1 MARSFSFKRNKKEVY
16 RDNESKPDAGYLLE
30 SDQNA
35 TSNGY
40 QMYNF
45 LNGIRTVDSNYINN
59 DLLIDKMCQDS
70 VISAALDIWTE
81 DALQK
86 DPLTGEIFNV
96 EVDSDDDD
104 PVAKKLSE
112 GLAKRLNKLLKV
124 DLEANKYLATWCKRV
139 LKYGN
144 CYLKLDFADKL
155 VDEKLKL
162 KESTSSKDIFT
173 KIATKTI
180 TMLSES
186 TDNFKTTTK
195 FLPFDNLEKMMNKTG
210 KLNSTYSVNL
220 EKMMEDIDINSSL
233 RKDTKGNPQYY
244 LKEEFLE
251 TNKEPEKTVFGR
263 WYTEIL
269 GHGTNLYELSSK
281 QMVVAYIDRDAPN
294 QFIKPDNIINFA
306 NNTGKHRV
314 LFEVGDIYEDT
325 DKKEYYQLERG
336 ESFIENAMVAWQVL
350 SALEDILLLTRMTRS
365 ILYRIFSVQVGNK
378 GNKETAQI
386 LDRLKNRLKMEE
398 TVDIRSRIY
407 SSTLTQVPLADS
419 IFIPMHGD
427 TGAIDVKT
435 VGGDVNLKDAIDLD
449 YFRDKLHSAL
459 RIPAPYLSY
468 TETLPGGI
476 GDSSLTRM
484 DIRYSRTITRIQ
496 TILAEGLKDICIRYL
511 ELTIGERALAEL
523 PNFKI
528 KFTSVNSA
536 EDASRA
542 DLQKTFMETFQQ
554 VITGLQNL
562 GIDLASN
569 PEGYKNTRN
578 ILLNQY
584 FGSTLTQAIKE
595 DELAMNVSAPTEMA
609 DDKGNGSSPE
619 NGPVP
624 DSDFGGGPA
633 FGANVPDDL
642 GDEDTENDENT
653 GDEDNTDTDNDTTT
667 NELS

>member
-1 MARSFSFKRNKKEVY
+1 MASITRRIRKNKIKE
-16 RDNESKPDAGYLLE
+16 ESDVSKMDAGYLLE
-30 SDQNA
+30 SDQSA
-35 TSNGY
+35 TSNGHM
-40 QMYNF
+40 MYNF
-45 LNGIRTVDSNYINN
+45 LNGIRTVDSNYVNN

-70 VISAALDIWTE
+70 VIAAALDIWTE

-96 EVDSDDDD
+96 EVDTDNDD
-104 PVAKKLSE
+104 PVSKKLSE
-112 GLAKRLNKLLKV
+112 GLSKRLNNLLKK
-124 DLEANKYLATWCKRV
+124 DLNANKYLATWCKRV

-155 VDEKLKL
+155 TDEQLKL
-162 KESTSSKDIFT
+162 KESVNSKNRFTSIAVQT
-173 KIATKTI
+173 KNILEDENNK
-180 TMLSES
+180 
-186 TDNFKTTTK
+186 
-195 FLPFDNLEKMMNKTG
+195 PFDNRTKMIDRKTG
-210 KLNSTYSVNL
+210 KLKSSYNVNL
-220 EKMMEDIDINSSL
+220 ESMMESIDNDKIL
-233 RKDTKGNPQYY
+233 QKDNNGKARLY
-244 LKEEFLE
+244 LKEEVLE
-251 TNKEPEKTVFGR
+251 RPEQEKTVAGR

-281 QMVVAYIDRDAPN
+281 QKVVAYIDRDATN
-294 QFIKPDNIINFA
+294 QFIKPENIINFA

-314 LFEVGDIYEDT
+314 LFEVGDIQEDAE
-325 DKKEYYQLERG
+325 KKEYYQLERG
-336 ESFIENAMVAWQVL
+336 EGFIENAMVAWQVL

-365 ILYRIFSVQVGNK
+365 ILYRIFQVQVGNK

-427 TGAIDVKT
+427 TGAIKVET

-496 TILAEGLKDICIRYL
+496 SILAEGLRDICIRYL

-523 PNFKI
+523 PDFKI
-528 KFTSVNSA
+528 KFTSINSA

-542 DLQKTFMETFQQ
+542 ELQKTFMETLQQ
-554 VITGLQNL
+554 TLSGLKEL
-562 GIDLASN
+562 GVDLATN
-569 PEGYKNTRN
+569 PEGYKKTRD

-584 FGSTLTQAIKE
+584 FGSTLMQAIKE
-595 DELAMNVSAPTEMA
+595 DETMMSVAAPQELA
-609 DDKGNGSSPE
+609 DDKGNGSSPDS
-619 NGPVP
+619 GPVP
-624 DSDFGGGPA
+624 DSDFGGGPD
-633 FGANVPDDL
+633 FGADADL
-642 GDEDTENDENT
+642 GDEDTDTSDLDVDANDL
-653 GDEDNTDTDNDTTT
+653 DTDTTNTT

>member
-1 MARSFSFKRNKKEVY
+1 MANITRRIRKNKIKE
-16 RDNESKPDAGYLLE
+16 ESDVSKMDAGYLLE
-30 SDQNA
+30 SDQSA
-35 TSNGY
+35 TSNGHM
-40 QMYNF
+40 MYNF
-45 LNGIRTVDSNYINN
+45 LNGIRTVDSNYVNN

-70 VISAALDIWTE
+70 VIAAALDIWTE

-96 EVDSDDDD
+96 EVDNDNDD
-104 PVAKKLSE
+104 PVSKKLSE
-112 GLAKRLNKLLKV
+112 GLAKRLNNLLKK
-124 DLEANKYLATWCKRV
+124 DLNANKYLATWCKRV

-155 VDEKLKL
+155 TDEQLKL
-162 KESTSSKDIFT
+162 KESVNSKNRFTSIAVQT
-173 KIATKTI
+173 KNILEDENNK
-180 TMLSES
+180 
-186 TDNFKTTTK
+186 
-195 FLPFDNLEKMMNKTG
+195 PFDNRTKMLDRKTG
-210 KLNSTYSVNL
+210 KLKSSYNVNL
-220 EKMMEDIDINSSL
+220 ESMMESIDNDKIL
-233 RKDTKGNPQYY
+233 QKDSNGKARLY
-244 LKEEFLE
+244 LKEEVLE
-251 TNKEPEKTVFGR
+251 RPEQEKTVAGR

-281 QMVVAYIDRDAPN
+281 QKVVAYIDRDATN
-294 QFIKPDNIINFA
+294 QFIKPENIINFA

-314 LFEVGDIYEDT
+314 LFEVGDIQEDAE
-325 DKKEYYQLERG
+325 KKEYYQLERG
-336 ESFIENAMVAWQVL
+336 EGFIENAMVAWQVL

-365 ILYRIFSVQVGNK
+365 ILYRIFQVQVGNK

-427 TGAIDVKT
+427 TGAIKVET

-496 TILAEGLKDICIRYL
+496 SILAEGLRDICTRYL

-523 PNFKI
+523 PDFRI
-528 KFTSVNSA
+528 KFTSINSA

-542 DLQKTFMETFQQ
+542 ELQKTFMETLQQ
-554 VITGLQNL
+554 TLSGLKEL
-562 GIDLASN
+562 GVDLATN
-569 PEGYKNTRN
+569 PEGYKKTRD

-584 FGSTLTQAIKE
+584 FGSTLMQAIKE
-595 DELAMNVSAPTEMA
+595 DETMMSVAAPQELA
-609 DDKGNGSSPE
+609 DDKGNGSSPDS
-619 NGPVP
+619 GPVP
-624 DSDFGGGPA
+624 DSDFGGGPD
-633 FGANVPDDL
+633 FGADADL
-642 GDEDTENDENT
+642 GDEDTDTSDLDVDANDL
-653 GDEDNTDTDNDTTT
+653 DTDTTNTT

>member
-1 MARSFSFKRNKKEVY
+1 MANITRRIRKNKIKE
-16 RDNESKPDAGYLLE
+16 ESDVSKMDAGYLLE
-30 SDQNA
+30 SDQSA
-35 TSNGY
+35 TSNGHM
-40 QMYNF
+40 MYNF
-45 LNGIRTVDSNYINN
+45 LNGIRTVDSNYVNN

-70 VISAALDIWTE
+70 VIAAALDIWTE

-96 EVDSDDDD
+96 EVDTDNDD
-104 PVAKKLSE
+104 PVSKKLSE
-112 GLAKRLNKLLKV
+112 GLAKRLNNLLKK
-124 DLEANKYLATWCKRV
+124 DLNANKYLATWCKRI

-155 VDEKLKL
+155 TDEQLKL
-162 KESTSSKDIFT
+162 KESVNSKNRFTSIAVQT
-173 KIATKTI
+173 KNI
-180 TMLSES
+180 LED
-186 TDNFKTTTK
+186 DNNI
-195 FLPFDNLEKMMNKTG
+195 PFDNRTKMINKENG
-210 KLNSTYSVNL
+210 KLKSSYNVNL
-220 EKMMEDIDINSSL
+220 ESMMESIDNDKILQKDKNGKARLYL
-233 RKDTKGNPQYY
+233 R
-244 LKEEFLE
+244 EEVLE
-251 TNKEPEKTVFGR
+251 RPEQEKTVAGR

-281 QMVVAYIDRDAPN
+281 QKVVAYIDRDATN
-294 QFIKPDNIINFA
+294 QFIKPENIINFA

-314 LFEVGDIYEDT
+314 LFEVGDIQEDAE
-325 DKKEYYQLERG
+325 KKEYYQLERG
-336 ESFIENAMVAWQVL
+336 EGFIENAMVAWQVL

-365 ILYRIFSVQVGNK
+365 ILYRIFQVQVGNK

-419 IFIPMHGD
+419 IFIPMHGE

-496 TILAEGLKDICIRYL
+496 SILAEGLRDICTRYL

-523 PNFKI
+523 PDFRI
-528 KFTSVNSA
+528 KFTSINSA

-542 DLQKTFMETFQQ
+542 DLQKAFMETLQQ
-554 VITGLQNL
+554 TLSGLKEL
-562 GIDLASN
+562 GVDLATN
-569 PEGYKNTRN
+569 PEGYKKTRD

-584 FGSTLTQAIKE
+584 FGSTLMQAIKE
-595 DELAMNVSAPTEMA
+595 DETMMSVAAPQELA
-609 DDKGNGSSPE
+609 DDKGNGSSPDS
-619 NGPVP
+619 GPVP
-624 DSDFGGGPA
+624 DSDFGGGPS
-633 FGANVPDDL
+633 FGADADL
-642 GDEDTENDENT
+642 GDEDTDT
-653 GDEDNTDTDNDTTT
+653 GDLDIDTNDLDTDTTDTT

>member
-1 MARSFSFKRNKKEVY
+1 MANITRRIRKNKIKE
-16 RDNESKPDAGYLLE
+16 ESDVSKMDAGYLLE
-30 SDQNA
+30 SDQSA
-35 TSNGY
+35 TSNGHM
-40 QMYNF
+40 MYNF
-45 LNGIRTVDSNYINN
+45 LNGIRTVDSNYVNN

-70 VISAALDIWTE
+70 VIAAALDIWTE

-96 EVDSDDDD
+96 EVDTDNDD
-104 PVAKKLSE
+104 PVSKKLSE
-112 GLAKRLNKLLKV
+112 GLAKRLNNLLKK
-124 DLEANKYLATWCKRV
+124 DLNANKYLATWCKRV

-155 VDEKLKL
+155 TDEQLKL
-162 KESTSSKDIFT
+162 KESVNSKNRFT
-173 KIATKTI
+173 NIAVQTKNI
-180 TMLSES
+180 LED
-186 TDNFKTTTK
+186 DNNT
-195 FLPFDNLEKMMNKTG
+195 PFDNRTKMVDRKTG
-210 KLNSTYSVNL
+210 KLKSSYSVNL
-220 EKMMEDIDINSSL
+220 ESMMESIDNDKIL
-233 RKDTKGNPQYY
+233 QKDNNGKSRLY
-244 LKEEFLE
+244 LTEEVLE
-251 TNKEPEKTVFGR
+251 RPEQEKTVAGR

-281 QMVVAYIDRDAPN
+281 QKVVAYIDRDATN
-294 QFIKPDNIINFA
+294 QFIKPENIINFA

-314 LFEVGDIYEDT
+314 LFEVGDIQEDAE
-325 DKKEYYQLERG
+325 KKEYYQLERG
-336 ESFIENAMVAWQVL
+336 EGFIENAMVAWQVL

-365 ILYRIFSVQVGNK
+365 ILYRIFQVQVGNK

-419 IFIPMHGD
+419 IFIPMHGE
-427 TGAIDVKT
+427 TGAIKVDT

-496 TILAEGLKDICIRYL
+496 SILAEGLRDICIRYL

-523 PNFKI
+523 PDFKI
-528 KFTSVNSA
+528 KFTSINSA
-536 EDASRA
+536 EDSSRA
-542 DLQKTFMETFQQ
+542 QLQKTFMETLQQ
-554 VITGLQNL
+554 TMTGLKEL
-562 GIDLASN
+562 GIDLSTN
-569 PEGYKNTRN
+569 PEGYKKTRD

-584 FGSTLTQAIKE
+584 FGSTLMQAIKE
-595 DELAMNVSAPTEMA
+595 DEIMMSVTAPQELA
-609 DDKGNGSSPE
+609 DDKGNGSSLD

-624 DSDFGGGPA
+624 DSDFGGGPD
-633 FGANVPDDL
+633 FGADADL
-642 GDEDTENDENT
+642 GDEEPVDADEIDVDTA
-653 GDEDNTDTDNDTTT
+653 DTTDTTT

>member
-1 MARSFSFKRNKKEVY
+1 MASITRRIRKNKIKE
-16 RDNESKPDAGYLLE
+16 ESDVSKMDAGYLLE
-30 SDQNA
+30 SDQSA
-35 TSNGY
+35 TSNGHM
-40 QMYNF
+40 MYNF
-45 LNGIRTVDSNYINN
+45 LNGIRTVDSNYVNN

-70 VISAALDIWTE
+70 VIAAALDIWTE

-96 EVDSDDDD
+96 EVDTDNDD
-104 PVAKKLSE
+104 PVSKKLSE
-112 GLAKRLNKLLKV
+112 GLAKRLNNLLKK
-124 DLEANKYLATWCKRV
+124 DLNANKYLATWCKRV

-155 VDEKLKL
+155 TDEQLKL
-162 KESTSSKDIFT
+162 KESVNSKNRFTSIAVQT
-173 KIATKTI
+173 KNILEDENNK
-180 TMLSES
+180 
-186 TDNFKTTTK
+186 
-195 FLPFDNLEKMMNKTG
+195 PFDNRTKMLDRKTG
-210 KLNSTYSVNL
+210 KLKSSYSVNL
-220 EKMMEDIDINSSL
+220 ESMMESIDNDKIL
-233 RKDTKGNPQYY
+233 QKDSNGKARLY
-244 LKEEFLE
+244 LKEEVLE
-251 TNKEPEKTVFGR
+251 RPEQEKTVAGR

-281 QMVVAYIDRDAPN
+281 QKVVAYIDRDATN
-294 QFIKPDNIINFA
+294 QFIKPENIINFA

-314 LFEVGDIYEDT
+314 LFEVGDIQEDAE
-325 DKKEYYQLERG
+325 KKEYYQLERG
-336 ESFIENAMVAWQVL
+336 EGFIENAMVAWQVL

-365 ILYRIFSVQVGNK
+365 ILYRIFQVQVGNK

-427 TGAIDVKT
+427 TGAIKVET

-496 TILAEGLKDICIRYL
+496 SILAEGLRDICIRYL

-523 PNFKI
+523 PDFKI
-528 KFTSVNSA
+528 KFTSINSA

-542 DLQKTFMETFQQ
+542 ELQKTFMETLQQ
-554 VITGLQNL
+554 TLSGLKEL
-562 GIDLASN
+562 GVDLATN
-569 PEGYKNTRN
+569 PEGYKKTRD

-584 FGSTLTQAIKE
+584 FGSTLMQAIKE
-595 DELAMNVSAPTEMA
+595 DETMMSVAAPQELA
-609 DDKGNGSSPE
+609 DDKGNGSSPDS
-619 NGPVP
+619 GPVP
-624 DSDFGGGPA
+624 DSDFGGGPD
-633 FGANVPDDL
+633 FGADADL
-642 GDEDTENDENT
+642 GDEDTDTSDLDVDANDL
-653 GDEDNTDTDNDTTT
+653 DTDTTNTT

>member
-1 MARSFSFKRNKKEVY
+1 MANITRRIRKNKIKE
-16 RDNESKPDAGYLLE
+16 ESDVSKMDAGYLLE
-30 SDQNA
+30 SDQSA
-35 TSNGY
+35 TSNGHM
-40 QMYNF
+40 MYNF
-45 LNGIRTVDSNYINN
+45 LNGIRTVDSNYVNN

-70 VISAALDIWTE
+70 VIAAALDIWTE

-96 EVDSDDDD
+96 EVDTDNDD
-104 PVAKKLSE
+104 PVSKKLSE
-112 GLAKRLNKLLKV
+112 GLAKRLNNLLKK
-124 DLEANKYLATWCKRV
+124 DLNANKYLATWCKRV

-155 VDEKLKL
+155 TDEQLKL
-162 KESTSSKDIFT
+162 KESVNSKNRFTSIAVQT
-173 KIATKTI
+173 KNILEDENNK
-180 TMLSES
+180 
-186 TDNFKTTTK
+186 
-195 FLPFDNLEKMMNKTG
+195 PFDNRTKMLDRKTG
-210 KLNSTYSVNL
+210 KLKSSYSVNL
-220 EKMMEDIDINSSL
+220 ESMMESIDNDKIL
-233 RKDTKGNPQYY
+233 QKDNNGKARLY
-244 LKEEFLE
+244 LKEEVLE
-251 TNKEPEKTVFGR
+251 RPEQEKTVAGR

-281 QMVVAYIDRDAPN
+281 QKVVAYIDRDATN
-294 QFIKPDNIINFA
+294 QFIKPENIINFA

-314 LFEVGDIYEDT
+314 LFEVGDIQEDAE
-325 DKKEYYQLERG
+325 KKEYYQLERG
-336 ESFIENAMVAWQVL
+336 EGFIENAMVAWQVL

-365 ILYRIFSVQVGNK
+365 ILYRIFQVQVGNK

-427 TGAIDVKT
+427 TGAIKVET

-496 TILAEGLKDICIRYL
+496 SILAEGLRDICIRYL

-523 PNFKI
+523 PDFKI
-528 KFTSVNSA
+528 KFTSINSA

-542 DLQKTFMETFQQ
+542 ELQKTFMETLQQ
-554 VITGLQNL
+554 TLSGLKEL
-562 GIDLASN
+562 GVDLATN
-569 PEGYKNTRN
+569 PEGYKKTRD

-584 FGSTLTQAIKE
+584 FGSTLMQAIKE
-595 DELAMNVSAPTEMA
+595 DETMMSVAAPQELA
-609 DDKGNGSSPE
+609 DDKGNGSSPDS
-619 NGPVP
+619 GPVP
-624 DSDFGGGPA
+624 DSDFGGGPD
-633 FGANVPDDL
+633 FGADADL
-642 GDEDTENDENT
+642 GDEDTDTSDLDVDVNDL
-653 GDEDNTDTDNDTTT
+653 DTDTTNTT

>member
-1 MARSFSFKRNKKEVY
+1 MASITRRIRKNKIKE
-16 RDNESKPDAGYLLE
+16 ESDVSKMDAGYLLE
-30 SDQNA
+30 SDQSA
-35 TSNGY
+35 TSNGHM
-40 QMYNF
+40 MYNF
-45 LNGIRTVDSNYINN
+45 LNGIRTVDSNYVNN

-70 VISAALDIWTE
+70 VIAAALDIWTE

-96 EVDSDDDD
+96 EVDTDNDD
-104 PVAKKLSE
+104 PVSKKLSE
-112 GLAKRLNKLLKV
+112 GLAKRLNNLLKK
-124 DLEANKYLATWCKRV
+124 DLNANKYLATWCKRV

-155 VDEKLKL
+155 TDEQLKL
-162 KESTSSKDIFT
+162 KESVNSKNRFTSIAVQT
-173 KIATKTI
+173 KNILEDENNK
-180 TMLSES
+180 
-186 TDNFKTTTK
+186 
-195 FLPFDNLEKMMNKTG
+195 PFDNRTKMLDRKTG
-210 KLNSTYSVNL
+210 KLKSSYNVNL
-220 EKMMEDIDINSSL
+220 ESMMESIDNDKIL
-233 RKDTKGNPQYY
+233 QKDNNGKARLY
-244 LKEEFLE
+244 LKEEVLE
-251 TNKEPEKTVFGR
+251 RPEQEKTVAGR

-281 QMVVAYIDRDAPN
+281 QKVVAYIDRDATN
-294 QFIKPDNIINFA
+294 QFIKPENIINFA

-314 LFEVGDIYEDT
+314 LFEVGDIQEDAE
-325 DKKEYYQLERG
+325 KKEYYQLERG
-336 ESFIENAMVAWQVL
+336 EGFIENAMVAWQVL

-365 ILYRIFSVQVGNK
+365 ILYRIFQVQVGNK

-427 TGAIDVKT
+427 TGAIKVET

-496 TILAEGLKDICIRYL
+496 SILAEGLRDICTRYL

-523 PNFKI
+523 PDFRI
-528 KFTSVNSA
+528 KFTSINSA

-542 DLQKTFMETFQQ
+542 ELQKTFMETLQQ
-554 VITGLQNL
+554 TLSGLKEL
-562 GIDLASN
+562 GVDLATN
-569 PEGYKNTRN
+569 PEGYKKTRD

-584 FGSTLTQAIKE
+584 FGSTLMQAIKE
-595 DELAMNVSAPTEMA
+595 DETMMSVAAPQELA
-609 DDKGNGSSPE
+609 DDKGNGSSPDS
-619 NGPVP
+619 GPVP
-624 DSDFGGGPA
+624 DSDFGGGPD
-633 FGANVPDDL
+633 FGADADL
-642 GDEDTENDENT
+642 GDEDTDTSDLDVDANDL
-653 GDEDNTDTDNDTTT
+653 DTDTTNTT

>member
-1 MARSFSFKRNKKEVY
+1 MASITRRIRKNKIKE
-16 RDNESKPDAGYLLE
+16 ESDVSKMDAGYLLE
-30 SDQNA
+30 SDQSA
-35 TSNGY
+35 TSNGHM
-40 QMYNF
+40 MYNF
-45 LNGIRTVDSNYINN
+45 LNGIRTVDSNYVNN

-70 VISAALDIWTE
+70 VIAAALDIWTE

-96 EVDSDDDD
+96 EVDTDNDD
-104 PVAKKLSE
+104 PVSKKLSE
-112 GLAKRLNKLLKV
+112 GLAKRLNNLLKK
-124 DLEANKYLATWCKRV
+124 DLNANKYLATWCKRV

-155 VDEKLKL
+155 TDEQLKL
-162 KESTSSKDIFT
+162 KESVNSKNRFTSIAVQT
-173 KIATKTI
+173 KNILEDENNK
-180 TMLSES
+180 
-186 TDNFKTTTK
+186 
-195 FLPFDNLEKMMNKTG
+195 PFDNRTKMLDRKTG
-210 KLNSTYSVNL
+210 KLKSSYSVNL
-220 EKMMEDIDINSSL
+220 ESMMESIDNDKIL
-233 RKDTKGNPQYY
+233 QKDSNGKARLY
-244 LKEEFLE
+244 LKEEVLE
-251 TNKEPEKTVFGR
+251 RPEQEKTVAGR

-281 QMVVAYIDRDAPN
+281 QKVVAYIDRDATN
-294 QFIKPDNIINFA
+294 QFIKPENIINFA

-314 LFEVGDIYEDT
+314 LFEVGDIQEDAE
-325 DKKEYYQLERG
+325 KKEYYQLERG
-336 ESFIENAMVAWQVL
+336 EGFIENAMVAWQVL

-365 ILYRIFSVQVGNK
+365 ILYRIFQVQVGNK

-427 TGAIDVKT
+427 TGAIKVET

-496 TILAEGLKDICIRYL
+496 SILAEGLRDICVRYL

-523 PNFKI
+523 PDFKI
-528 KFTSVNSA
+528 KFTSINSA

-542 DLQKTFMETFQQ
+542 ELQKTFMETLQQ
-554 VITGLQNL
+554 TLSGLKEL
-562 GIDLASN
+562 GVDLATN
-569 PEGYKNTRN
+569 PEGYKKTRD

-584 FGSTLTQAIKE
+584 FGSTLMQAIKE
-595 DELAMNVSAPTEMA
+595 DETMMSVAAPQELA
-609 DDKGNGSSPE
+609 DDKGNGSSPDS
-619 NGPVP
+619 GPVP
-624 DSDFGGGPA
+624 DSDFGGGPD
-633 FGANVPDDL
+633 FGADADL
-642 GDEDTENDENT
+642 GDEDTDTSDLDVDANDL
-653 GDEDNTDTDNDTTT
+653 DTDTTNTT

>member
-1 MARSFSFKRNKKEVY
+1 MANITRRIRKNKIKE
-16 RDNESKPDAGYLLE
+16 ESDVSKMDAGYLLE
-30 SDQNA
+30 SDQSA
-35 TSNGY
+35 TSNGHM
-40 QMYNF
+40 MYNF
-45 LNGIRTVDSNYINN
+45 LNGIRTVDSNYVNN

-70 VISAALDIWTE
+70 VIAAALDIWTE

-96 EVDSDDDD
+96 EVDTDNDD
-104 PVAKKLSE
+104 PVSKKLSE
-112 GLAKRLNKLLKV
+112 GLSKRLNNLLKK
-124 DLEANKYLATWCKRV
+124 DLNANKYLATWCKRV

-155 VDEKLKL
+155 TDEQLKL
-162 KESTSSKDIFT
+162 KESVNSKNRFTSIAVQT
-173 KIATKTI
+173 KNILEDENNK
-180 TMLSES
+180 
-186 TDNFKTTTK
+186 
-195 FLPFDNLEKMMNKTG
+195 PFDNRTKMLDRKTG
-210 KLNSTYSVNL
+210 KLKSSYSVNL
-220 EKMMEDIDINSSL
+220 ESMMESIDNDKIL
-233 RKDTKGNPQYY
+233 QKDNNGKARLY
-244 LKEEFLE
+244 LKEEVLE
-251 TNKEPEKTVFGR
+251 RPEQEKTVAGR

-281 QMVVAYIDRDAPN
+281 QKVVAYIDRDATN
-294 QFIKPDNIINFA
+294 QFIKPENIINFA

-314 LFEVGDIYEDT
+314 LFEVGDIQEDAE
-325 DKKEYYQLERG
+325 KKEYYQLERG
-336 ESFIENAMVAWQVL
+336 EGFIENAMVAWQVL

-365 ILYRIFSVQVGNK
+365 ILYRIFQVQVGNK

-419 IFIPMHGD
+419 IFIPMHGE
-427 TGAIDVKT
+427 TGAIKVET

-496 TILAEGLKDICIRYL
+496 SILAEGLRDICIRYL

-523 PNFKI
+523 PDFKI
-528 KFTSVNSA
+528 KFTSINSA

-542 DLQKTFMETFQQ
+542 ELQKTFMETLQQ
-554 VITGLQNL
+554 TLSGLKEL
-562 GIDLASN
+562 GVDLATN
-569 PEGYKNTRN
+569 PEGYKKTRD

-584 FGSTLTQAIKE
+584 FGSTLMQAIKE
-595 DELAMNVSAPTEMA
+595 DETMMSVAAPQELA
-609 DDKGNGSSPE
+609 DDKGNGSSPDS
-619 NGPVP
+619 GPVL
-624 DSDFGGGPA
+624 DSDFGGGPD
-633 FGANVPDDL
+633 FGADADL
-642 GDEDTENDENT
+642 GDEDTDTSDLDVDANDL
-653 GDEDNTDTDNDTTT
+653 DTDTTNTT

>member
-1 MARSFSFKRNKKEVY
+1 MASISRKIRKNKVKE
-16 RDNESKPDAGYLLE
+16 ESDVSKMDAGYLLE
-30 SDQNA
+30 SDQSA
-35 TSNGY
+35 TSNGHM
-40 QMYNF
+40 MYNF
-45 LNGIRTVDSNYINN
+45 LNGIRTVDSNYVNN

-70 VISAALDIWTE
+70 VIAAALDIWTE

-96 EVDSDDDD
+96 EVDTDNDD
-104 PVAKKLSE
+104 PVSKKLSE
-112 GLAKRLNKLLKV
+112 GLAKRLNNLLKK
-124 DLEANKYLATWCKRV
+124 DLNANKYLATWCKRV

-155 VDEKLKL
+155 TDEQLKL
-162 KESTSSKDIFT
+162 KESVNSKNRFTSIAVQT
-173 KIATKTI
+173 KNILEDENNK
-180 TMLSES
+180 
-186 TDNFKTTTK
+186 
-195 FLPFDNLEKMMNKTG
+195 PFDNRTKMLDRKTG
-210 KLNSTYSVNL
+210 KLKSSYNVNL
-220 EKMMEDIDINSSL
+220 ESMMESIDNDKIL
-233 RKDTKGNPQYY
+233 QKDNNGKARLY
-244 LKEEFLE
+244 LKEEVLE
-251 TNKEPEKTVFGR
+251 KPEQEKTVSGR

-281 QMVVAYIDRDAPN
+281 QKVVAYIDRDATN

-314 LFEVGDIYEDT
+314 LFEVGDIQEDAE
-325 DKKEYYQLERG
+325 KKEYYQLERG
-336 ESFIENAMVAWQVL
+336 EGFIENAMVAWQVL

-365 ILYRIFSVQVGNK
+365 ILYRIFQVQVGNK

-419 IFIPMHGD
+419 IFIPMHGE

-435 VGGDVNLKDAIDLD
+435 VGGDVNLRDAIDLD

-468 TETLPGGI
+468 TEALPGGI

-496 TILAEGLKDICIRYL
+496 SILAEGLRDICIRYL

-523 PNFKI
+523 PDFKI
-528 KFTSVNSA
+528 KFTSINSA
-536 EDASRA
+536 EDSSRA
-542 DLQKTFMETFQQ
+542 QLQKTFMETLQQ
-554 VITGLQNL
+554 TMTGLKEL
-562 GIDLASN
+562 GIDLSTN
-569 PEGYKNTRN
+569 PEGYKKTRD

-584 FGSTLTQAIKE
+584 FGSTLMQAIKE
-595 DELAMNVSAPTEMA
+595 DETMMSVAAPQELA
-609 DDKGNGSSPE
+609 DDKGNGSSPDA
-619 NGPVP
+619 GPVP
-624 DSDFGGGPA
+624 DSDFGGGPD
-633 FGANVPDDL
+633 FGADADL
-642 GDEDTENDENT
+642 GDEEPTDADEIDVDT
-653 GDEDNTDTDNDTTT
+653 TDTTDTTT

>member
-1 MARSFSFKRNKKEVY
+1 MANITRRIRKNKMKE
-16 RDNESKPDAGYLLE
+16 ESNVSKMDAGYLLE
-30 SDQNA
+30 SDQSA
-35 TSNGY
+35 TSNGHM
-40 QMYNF
+40 MYNF
-45 LNGIRTVDSNYINN
+45 LNGIRTVDSNYVNN

-70 VISAALDIWTE
+70 VIAAALDIWTE

-96 EVDSDDDD
+96 EVDTDNDD
-104 PVAKKLSE
+104 PVSKKLSE
-112 GLAKRLNKLLKV
+112 GLAKRLNNLLKK
-124 DLEANKYLATWCKRV
+124 DLNANKYLATWCKRI

-155 VDEKLKL
+155 TDEQLKL
-162 KESTSSKDIFT
+162 KESVNSKNRFTSIAVQT
-173 KIATKTI
+173 KNI
-180 TMLSES
+180 LED
-186 TDNFKTTTK
+186 DNHI
-195 FLPFDNLEKMMNKTG
+195 PFDNRTKMINKETG
-210 KLNSTYSVNL
+210 KLKSSYNVNL
-220 EKMMEDIDINSSL
+220 ESMMESIDNDKILQRDENGKARLYL
-233 RKDTKGNPQYY
+233 R
-244 LKEEFLE
+244 EEVLE
-251 TNKEPEKTVFGR
+251 RPEQEKTVAGR

-281 QMVVAYIDRDAPN
+281 QKVVAYIDRDATN
-294 QFIKPDNIINFA
+294 QFIKPENIINFA

-314 LFEVGDIYEDT
+314 LFEVGDIQEDAE
-325 DKKEYYQLERG
+325 KKEYYQLERG
-336 ESFIENAMVAWQVL
+336 EGFIENAMVAWQVL

-365 ILYRIFSVQVGNK
+365 ILYRIFQVQVGNK

-419 IFIPMHGD
+419 IFIPMHGE

-496 TILAEGLKDICIRYL
+496 SILAEGLRDICIRYL

-523 PNFKI
+523 PDFKI
-528 KFTSVNSA
+528 KFTSINSA

-542 DLQKTFMETFQQ
+542 ELQKTFMETLQQ
-554 VITGLQNL
+554 TLSGLKEL
-562 GIDLASN
+562 GVDLATN
-569 PEGYKNTRN
+569 PEGYKKTRD

-584 FGSTLTQAIKE
+584 FGSTLMQAIKE
-595 DELAMNVSAPTEMA
+595 DETMMSVAAPQELA
-609 DDKGNGSSPE
+609 DDKGNGSSPDS
-619 NGPVP
+619 GPVP
-624 DSDFGGGPA
+624 DSDFGGGPS
-633 FGANVPDDL
+633 FGADADL
-642 GDEDTENDENT
+642 GDEDTDT
-653 GDEDNTDTDNDTTT
+653 GDLDIDTNDLDTDTTDTT

>member
-1 MARSFSFKRNKKEVY
+1 MANITRRIRKNKIKE
-16 RDNESKPDAGYLLE
+16 ESNVSKMDAGYLLE
-30 SDQNA
+30 SDQSA
-35 TSNGY
+35 TSNGHM
-40 QMYNF
+40 MYNF
-45 LNGIRTVDSNYINN
+45 LNGIRTVDSNYVNN

-70 VISAALDIWTE
+70 VIAAALDIWTE

-96 EVDSDDDD
+96 EVDTDNDD
-104 PVAKKLSE
+104 PVSKKLSE
-112 GLAKRLNKLLKV
+112 GLAKRLNNLLKK
-124 DLEANKYLATWCKRV
+124 DLNANKYLATWCKRI

-155 VDEKLKL
+155 TDEQLKL
-162 KESTSSKDIFT
+162 KESVNSKNRFTSIAVQT
-173 KIATKTI
+173 KNI
-180 TMLSES
+180 LED
-186 TDNFKTTTK
+186 DNNI
-195 FLPFDNLEKMMNKTG
+195 PFDNRTKMINKETG
-210 KLNSTYSVNL
+210 KLKSSYNVNL
-220 EKMMEDIDINSSL
+220 ESMMESIDNDKILQKDKNGKARLYL
-233 RKDTKGNPQYY
+233 R
-244 LKEEFLE
+244 EEVLE
-251 TNKEPEKTVFGR
+251 RPEQEKTVAGR

-281 QMVVAYIDRDAPN
+281 QKVVAYIDRDATN
-294 QFIKPDNIINFA
+294 QFIKPENIINFA

-314 LFEVGDIYEDT
+314 LFEVGDIQEDAE
-325 DKKEYYQLERG
+325 KKEYYQLERG
-336 ESFIENAMVAWQVL
+336 EGFIENAMVAWQVL

-365 ILYRIFSVQVGNK
+365 ILYRIFQVQVGNK

-419 IFIPMHGD
+419 IFIPMHGE

-496 TILAEGLKDICIRYL
+496 SILAEGLRDICTRYL

-523 PNFKI
+523 PDFRI
-528 KFTSVNSA
+528 KFTSINSA

-542 DLQKTFMETFQQ
+542 ELQKTFMETLQQ
-554 VITGLQNL
+554 TLSGLKEL
-562 GIDLASN
+562 GVDLATN
-569 PEGYKNTRN
+569 PEGYKKTRD

-584 FGSTLTQAIKE
+584 FGSTLMQAIKE
-595 DELAMNVSAPTEMA
+595 DETMMSVAAPQELA
-609 DDKGNGSSPE
+609 DDKGNGSSPDS
-619 NGPVP
+619 GPIP
-624 DSDFGGGPA
+624 DSDFGGGPN
-633 FGANVPDDL
+633 FGADADL
-642 GDEDTENDENT
+642 GDEDTDTSDLDVDTNDL
-653 GDEDNTDTDNDTTT
+653 DTDTTDTT

>member
-1 MARSFSFKRNKKEVY
+1 MANITRRIRKNKIKE
-16 RDNESKPDAGYLLE
+16 ESDVSKMDAGYLLE
-30 SDQNA
+30 SDQSA
-35 TSNGY
+35 TSNGHM
-40 QMYNF
+40 MYNF
-45 LNGIRTVDSNYINN
+45 LNGIRTVDSNYVNN

-70 VISAALDIWTE
+70 VIAAALDIWTE

-96 EVDSDDDD
+96 EVDTDNDD
-104 PVAKKLSE
+104 PVSKKLSE
-112 GLAKRLNKLLKV
+112 GLAKRLNNLLKK
-124 DLEANKYLATWCKRV
+124 DLNANKYLATWCKRI

-155 VDEKLKL
+155 TDEQLKL
-162 KESTSSKDIFT
+162 KESVNSKNRFTSIAVQT
-173 KIATKTI
+173 KNI
-180 TMLSES
+180 LED
-186 TDNFKTTTK
+186 DNNI
-195 FLPFDNLEKMMNKTG
+195 PFDNRTKMINKENG
-210 KLNSTYSVNL
+210 KLKSSYNVNL
-220 EKMMEDIDINSSL
+220 ESMMESIDNDKILQKDKNGKARLYL
-233 RKDTKGNPQYY
+233 R
-244 LKEEFLE
+244 EEVLE
-251 TNKEPEKTVFGR
+251 RPEQEKTVAGR

-281 QMVVAYIDRDAPN
+281 QKVVAYIDRDATN
-294 QFIKPDNIINFA
+294 QFIKPENIINFA

-314 LFEVGDIYEDT
+314 LFEVGDIQEDAE
-325 DKKEYYQLERG
+325 KKEYYQLERG
-336 ESFIENAMVAWQVL
+336 EGFIENAMVAWQVL

-365 ILYRIFSVQVGNK
+365 ILYRIFQVQVGNK

-427 TGAIDVKT
+427 TGAIKVET

-496 TILAEGLKDICIRYL
+496 SILAEGLRDICTRYL

-523 PNFKI
+523 PDFRI
-528 KFTSVNSA
+528 KFTSINSA

-542 DLQKTFMETFQQ
+542 ELQKTFMETLQQ
-554 VITGLQNL
+554 TLSGLKEL
-562 GIDLASN
+562 GVDLATN
-569 PEGYKNTRN
+569 PEGYKKTRD

-584 FGSTLTQAIKE
+584 FGSTLMQAIKE
-595 DELAMNVSAPTEMA
+595 DETMMSVAAPQELA
-609 DDKGNGSSPE
+609 DDKGNGSSPDS
-619 NGPVP
+619 GPVP
-624 DSDFGGGPA
+624 DSDFGGGPD
-633 FGANVPDDL
+633 FGADADL
-642 GDEDTENDENT
+642 GDEDTDTSDLDVDANDL
-653 GDEDNTDTDNDTTT
+653 DTDTTNTT

>member
-1 MARSFSFKRNKKEVY
+1 MASISRKIRKNKVKE
-16 RDNESKPDAGYLLE
+16 ESDVSKMDAGYLLE
-30 SDQNA
+30 SDQSA
-35 TSNGY
+35 TSNGHM
-40 QMYNF
+40 MYNF
-45 LNGIRTVDSNYINN
+45 LNGIRTVDSNYVNN

-70 VISAALDIWTE
+70 VIAAALDIWTE

-96 EVDSDDDD
+96 EVDTDNDD
-104 PVAKKLSE
+104 PVSKKLSE
-112 GLAKRLNKLLKV
+112 GLAKRLNNLLKK
-124 DLEANKYLATWCKRV
+124 DLNANKYLATWCKRV

-155 VDEKLKL
+155 TDEQLKL
-162 KESTSSKDIFT
+162 KESVNSKNRFTSIAVQT
-173 KIATKTI
+173 KNILEDENNK
-180 TMLSES
+180 
-186 TDNFKTTTK
+186 
-195 FLPFDNLEKMMNKTG
+195 PFDSRTKMLDRKTG
-210 KLNSTYSVNL
+210 KLKSSYSVNL
-220 EKMMEDIDINSSL
+220 ESMMESIDNDKIL
-233 RKDTKGNPQYY
+233 QKDNNGKARLY
-244 LKEEFLE
+244 LKEEVLE
-251 TNKEPEKTVFGR
+251 RPEQEKTVAGR

-281 QMVVAYIDRDAPN
+281 QKVVAYIDRDATN
-294 QFIKPDNIINFA
+294 QFIKPENIINFA

-314 LFEVGDIYEDT
+314 LFEVGDIQEDAE
-325 DKKEYYQLERG
+325 KKEYYQLERG
-336 ESFIENAMVAWQVL
+336 EGFIENAMVAWQVL

-365 ILYRIFSVQVGNK
+365 ILYRIFQVQVGNK

-419 IFIPMHGD
+419 IFIPMHGE
-427 TGAIDVKT
+427 TGAIKVET

-496 TILAEGLKDICIRYL
+496 SILAEGLRDICIRYL

-523 PNFKI
+523 PDFKI
-528 KFTSVNSA
+528 KFTSINSA
-536 EDASRA
+536 EDSSRA
-542 DLQKTFMETFQQ
+542 QLQKTFMETLQQ
-554 VITGLQNL
+554 TLSGLKEL
-562 GIDLASN
+562 GVDLATN
-569 PEGYKNTRN
+569 PEGYKKTRD

-584 FGSTLTQAIKE
+584 FGSTLMQAIKE
-595 DELAMNVSAPTEMA
+595 DETMMSVAAPQELA
-609 DDKGNGSSPE
+609 DDKGNGSSPDS
-619 NGPVP
+619 GPVP
-624 DSDFGGGPA
+624 DSDFGGGPD
-633 FGANVPDDL
+633 FGADADL
-642 GDEDTENDENT
+642 GDEDTDTSDLDVDVNDL
-653 GDEDNTDTDNDTTT
+653 DTDTTNTT

>member
-1 MARSFSFKRNKKEVY
+1 MASISRKIRKNKVKE
-16 RDNESKPDAGYLLE
+16 ESDTPKVDAGYLLE
-30 SDQNA
+30 SDQSA
-35 TSNGY
+35 TSNGHM
-40 QMYNF
+40 MYNF
-45 LNGIRTVDSNYINN
+45 LNGIRTVDSNYVNN

-70 VISAALDIWTE
+70 VIAAALDIWTE

-96 EVDSDDDD
+96 EVDTDNDD
-104 PVAKKLSE
+104 PVSKKLSE
-112 GLAKRLNKLLKV
+112 GLSKRLNNLLKK
-124 DLEANKYLATWCKRV
+124 DLNANKYLATWCKRV

-155 VDEKLKL
+155 TDEQLKL
-162 KESTSSKDIFT
+162 KESVNSKNRFTSIAVQT
-173 KIATKTI
+173 KNI
-180 TMLSES
+180 LED
-186 TDNFKTTTK
+186 DNYI
-195 FLPFDNLEKMMNKTG
+195 PFDNRIKMLNKETG
-210 KLNSTYSVNL
+210 KLKSSYNVNL
-220 EKMMEDIDINSSL
+220 ESMMESIDNDKILQKDKNGKARLYL
-233 RKDTKGNPQYY
+233 R
-244 LKEEFLE
+244 EEVLE
-251 TNKEPEKTVFGR
+251 RPEQEKTVAGR

-281 QMVVAYIDRDAPN
+281 QKVVAYIDRDATN
-294 QFIKPDNIINFA
+294 QFIKPENIINFA

-314 LFEVGDIYEDT
+314 LFEVGDIQEDAE
-325 DKKEYYQLERG
+325 KKEYYQLERG
-336 ESFIENAMVAWQVL
+336 EGFIENAMVAWQVL

-365 ILYRIFSVQVGNK
+365 ILYRIFQVQVGNK

-427 TGAIDVKT
+427 TGAIKVDT

-468 TETLPGGI
+468 TEALPGGI

-496 TILAEGLKDICIRYL
+496 SILAEGLRDICIRYL

-523 PNFKI
+523 PDFKI
-528 KFTSVNSA
+528 KFTSINSA
-536 EDASRA
+536 EDSSRA
-542 DLQKTFMETFQQ
+542 QLQKTFMETLQQ
-554 VITGLQNL
+554 TMTGLKEL
-562 GIDLASN
+562 GIDLSTN
-569 PEGYKNTRN
+569 PEGYKKTRD

-584 FGSTLTQAIKE
+584 FGSTLMQAIKE
-595 DELAMNVSAPTEMA
+595 DEIMMSVTAPQELAN
-609 DDKGNGSSPE
+609 DKGNGSSPD

-624 DSDFGGGPA
+624 DSDFGGGPD
-633 FGANVPDDL
+633 FGADADL
-642 GDEDTENDENT
+642 GDEEPVDANEIDVDTA
-653 GDEDNTDTDNDTTT
+653 DTTDTTT

>member
-1 MARSFSFKRNKKEVY
+1 MASITRRIRKNKIKE
-16 RDNESKPDAGYLLE
+16 ESDVSKMDAGYLLE
-30 SDQNA
+30 SDQSA
-35 TSNGY
+35 TSNGHM
-40 QMYNF
+40 MYNF
-45 LNGIRTVDSNYINN
+45 LNGIRTVDSNYVNN

-70 VISAALDIWTE
+70 VIAAALDIWTE

-96 EVDSDDDD
+96 EVDTNNDD
-104 PVAKKLSE
+104 PVSKKLSE
-112 GLAKRLNKLLKV
+112 GLAKRLNNLLKK
-124 DLEANKYLATWCKRV
+124 DLNANKYLATWCKRV

-155 VDEKLKL
+155 TDEQLKL
-162 KESTSSKDIFT
+162 KESVNSKNRFTSIAVQT
-173 KIATKTI
+173 KNILEDENNK
-180 TMLSES
+180 
-186 TDNFKTTTK
+186 
-195 FLPFDNLEKMMNKTG
+195 PFDNRTKMLDRKTG
-210 KLNSTYSVNL
+210 KLKSSYSVNL
-220 EKMMEDIDINSSL
+220 ESMMESIDNDKIL
-233 RKDTKGNPQYY
+233 QKDNNGKARLY
-244 LKEEFLE
+244 LKEEVLE
-251 TNKEPEKTVFGR
+251 RPEQEKTVAGR

-281 QMVVAYIDRDAPN
+281 QKVVAYIDRDATN
-294 QFIKPDNIINFA
+294 QFIKPENIINFA

-314 LFEVGDIYEDT
+314 LFEVGDIQEDAE
-325 DKKEYYQLERG
+325 KKEYYQLERG
-336 ESFIENAMVAWQVL
+336 EGFIENAMVAWQVL

-365 ILYRIFSVQVGNK
+365 ILYRIFQVQVGNK

-427 TGAIDVKT
+427 TGAIKVET

-496 TILAEGLKDICIRYL
+496 SILAEGLRDICTRYL

-523 PNFKI
+523 PDFRI
-528 KFTSVNSA
+528 KFTSINSA

-542 DLQKTFMETFQQ
+542 ELQKTFMETLQQ
-554 VITGLQNL
+554 TLSGLKEL
-562 GIDLASN
+562 GVDLATN
-569 PEGYKNTRN
+569 PEGYKKTRD

-584 FGSTLTQAIKE
+584 FGSTLMQAIKE
-595 DELAMNVSAPTEMA
+595 DETMMSVAAPQELA
-609 DDKGNGSSPE
+609 DDKGNGSSPDS
-619 NGPVP
+619 GPVP
-624 DSDFGGGPA
+624 DSDFGGGPD
-633 FGANVPDDL
+633 FGADADL
-642 GDEDTENDENT
+642 GDEDTDTSDLDVDVNDL
-653 GDEDNTDTDNDTTT
+653 DTDTTNTT

>member
-1 MARSFSFKRNKKEVY
+1 MASITRRIRKNKIKE
-16 RDNESKPDAGYLLE
+16 ESDVSKMDAGYLLE
-30 SDQNA
+30 SDQSA
-35 TSNGY
+35 TSNGHM
-40 QMYNF
+40 MYNF
-45 LNGIRTVDSNYINN
+45 LNGIRTVDSNYVNN

-70 VISAALDIWTE
+70 VIAAALDIWTE

-96 EVDSDDDD
+96 EVDTDNDD
-104 PVAKKLSE
+104 PISKKLSE
-112 GLAKRLNKLLKV
+112 GLSKRLNNLLKK
-124 DLEANKYLATWCKRV
+124 DLNANKYLATWCKRV

-155 VDEKLKL
+155 TDEQLKL
-162 KESTSSKDIFT
+162 KESVNSKNRFTSIAVQT
-173 KIATKTI
+173 KNILEDDSNT
-180 TMLSES
+180 
-186 TDNFKTTTK
+186 
-195 FLPFDNLEKMMNKTG
+195 PFDNRTKMVDRKTG
-210 KLNSTYSVNL
+210 KLKSSYSVNL
-220 EKMMEDIDINSSL
+220 ESMMESIDNDKIL
-233 RKDTKGNPQYY
+233 QKDNNGKARLY
-244 LKEEFLE
+244 LKEEVLE
-251 TNKEPEKTVFGR
+251 RPEQEKTVAGR

-281 QMVVAYIDRDAPN
+281 QKVVAYIDRDATN
-294 QFIKPDNIINFA
+294 QFIKPENIINFA

-314 LFEVGDIYEDT
+314 LFEVGDIQEDAE
-325 DKKEYYQLERG
+325 KKEYYQLERG
-336 ESFIENAMVAWQVL
+336 EGFIENAMVAWQVL

-365 ILYRIFSVQVGNK
+365 ILYRIFQVQVGNK

-419 IFIPMHGD
+419 IFIPMHGE
-427 TGAIDVKT
+427 TGAIKVET

-496 TILAEGLKDICIRYL
+496 SILAEGLRDICIRYL

-523 PNFKI
+523 PDFKI
-528 KFTSVNSA
+528 KFTSINSA

-542 DLQKTFMETFQQ
+542 ELQKTFMETLQQ
-554 VITGLQNL
+554 TLSGLKEL
-562 GIDLASN
+562 GVDLATN
-569 PEGYKNTRN
+569 PEGYKKTRD

-584 FGSTLTQAIKE
+584 FGSTLMQAIKE
-595 DELAMNVSAPTEMA
+595 DETMMSVAAPQELA
-609 DDKGNGSSPE
+609 DDKGNGSSPDS
-619 NGPVP
+619 GPVP
-624 DSDFGGGPA
+624 DSDFGGGPD
-633 FGANVPDDL
+633 FGADADL
-642 GDEDTENDENT
+642 GDEDTDTSDLDVDANDL
-653 GDEDNTDTDNDTTT
+653 DTDTTNTT

>member
-1 MARSFSFKRNKKEVY
+1 MASITRRIRKNKIKE
-16 RDNESKPDAGYLLE
+16 ESDVSKMDAGYLLE
-30 SDQNA
+30 SDQSA
-35 TSNGY
+35 TSNGHM
-40 QMYNF
+40 MYNF
-45 LNGIRTVDSNYINN
+45 LNGIRTVDSNYVNN

-70 VISAALDIWTE
+70 VIAAALDIWTE

-96 EVDSDDDD
+96 EVDTDNDD
-104 PVAKKLSE
+104 PVSKKLSE
-112 GLAKRLNKLLKV
+112 GLAKRLNNLLKK
-124 DLEANKYLATWCKRV
+124 DLNANKYLATWCKRV

-155 VDEKLKL
+155 TDEQLKL
-162 KESTSSKDIFT
+162 KESVNSKNRFTSIAVQT
-173 KIATKTI
+173 KNILEDENNK
-180 TMLSES
+180 
-186 TDNFKTTTK
+186 
-195 FLPFDNLEKMMNKTG
+195 PFDNRTKMLDRKTG
-210 KLNSTYSVNL
+210 KLKSSYSVNL
-220 EKMMEDIDINSSL
+220 ESMMESIDNDKIL
-233 RKDTKGNPQYY
+233 QKDNNGKARLY
-244 LKEEFLE
+244 LKEEVLE
-251 TNKEPEKTVFGR
+251 RPEQEKTVAGR

-281 QMVVAYIDRDAPN
+281 QKVVAYIDRDATN
-294 QFIKPDNIINFA
+294 QFIKPENIINFA

-314 LFEVGDIYEDT
+314 LFEVGDIQEDAE
-325 DKKEYYQLERG
+325 KKEYYQLERG
-336 ESFIENAMVAWQVL
+336 EGFIENAMVAWQVL

-365 ILYRIFSVQVGNK
+365 ILYRIFQVQVGNK

-427 TGAIDVKT
+427 TGAIKVET

-496 TILAEGLKDICIRYL
+496 SILAEGLRDICIRYL
-511 ELTIGERALAEL
+511 ELTIGERALTEL
-523 PNFKI
+523 PDFKI
-528 KFTSVNSA
+528 KFTSINSA

-542 DLQKTFMETFQQ
+542 ELQKTFMETLQQ
-554 VITGLQNL
+554 TLSGLKEL
-562 GIDLASN
+562 GVDLATN
-569 PEGYKNTRN
+569 PEGYKKTRD

-584 FGSTLTQAIKE
+584 FGSTLMQAIKE
-595 DELAMNVSAPTEMA
+595 DETMMSVAAPQELA
-609 DDKGNGSSPE
+609 DDKRNGSSPDS
-619 NGPVP
+619 GPVP
-624 DSDFGGGPA
+624 DSDFGGGPD
-633 FGANVPDDL
+633 FGADADL
-642 GDEDTENDENT
+642 GDEDTDTSDLDVDANDL
-653 GDEDNTDTDNDTTT
+653 DTDTTNTT

>member
-1 MARSFSFKRNKKEVY
+1 MASITRRIRKNKIKE
-16 RDNESKPDAGYLLE
+16 ESDVSKMDAGYLLE
-30 SDQNA
+30 SDQSA
-35 TSNGY
+35 TSNGHM
-40 QMYNF
+40 MYNF
-45 LNGIRTVDSNYINN
+45 LNGIRTVDSNYVNN

-70 VISAALDIWTE
+70 VIAAALDIWTE

-96 EVDSDDDD
+96 EVDTDNDD
-104 PVAKKLSE
+104 PVSKKLSE
-112 GLAKRLNKLLKV
+112 GLAKRLNNLLKK
-124 DLEANKYLATWCKRV
+124 DLNANKYLATWCKRV

-155 VDEKLKL
+155 TDEQLKL
-162 KESTSSKDIFT
+162 KESVNSKNRFTSIAVQT
-173 KIATKTI
+173 KNILEDENNK
-180 TMLSES
+180 
-186 TDNFKTTTK
+186 
-195 FLPFDNLEKMMNKTG
+195 PFDNRTKMLDRKTG
-210 KLNSTYSVNL
+210 KLKSSYNVNL
-220 EKMMEDIDINSSL
+220 EFMMESIDNDKIL
-233 RKDTKGNPQYY
+233 QKDNNGKARLY
-244 LKEEFLE
+244 LKEEVLE
-251 TNKEPEKTVFGR
+251 RPEQEKTVAGR

-281 QMVVAYIDRDAPN
+281 QKVVAYIDRDATN
-294 QFIKPDNIINFA
+294 QFIKPENIINFA

-314 LFEVGDIYEDT
+314 LFEVGDIQEDAE
-325 DKKEYYQLERG
+325 KKEYYQLERG
-336 ESFIENAMVAWQVL
+336 EGFIENAMVAWQVL

-365 ILYRIFSVQVGNK
+365 ILYRIFQVQVGNK

-427 TGAIDVKT
+427 TGAIKVET

-496 TILAEGLKDICIRYL
+496 SILAEGLRDICTRYL

-523 PNFKI
+523 PDFRI
-528 KFTSVNSA
+528 KFTSINSA

-542 DLQKTFMETFQQ
+542 ELQKTFMETLQQ
-554 VITGLQNL
+554 TLSGLKEL
-562 GIDLASN
+562 GVDLATNS
-569 PEGYKNTRN
+569 EGYKKTRD

-584 FGSTLTQAIKE
+584 FGSTLMQAIKE
-595 DELAMNVSAPTEMA
+595 DETMMSVAAPQELA
-609 DDKGNGSSPE
+609 DDKGNGSSPDS
-619 NGPVP
+619 GPVP
-624 DSDFGGGPA
+624 DSDFGGGPD
-633 FGANVPDDL
+633 FGADADL
-642 GDEDTENDENT
+642 GDEDTDTSDLDVDANDL
-653 GDEDNTDTDNDTTT
+653 DTDTTNTT

>member
-1 MARSFSFKRNKKEVY
+1 MASITRRIRKNKIKE
-16 RDNESKPDAGYLLE
+16 ESDVSKMDAGYLLE
-30 SDQNA
+30 SDQSV
-35 TSNGY
+35 TSNGHM
-40 QMYNF
+40 MYNF
-45 LNGIRTVDSNYINN
+45 LNGIRTVDSNYVNN

-70 VISAALDIWTE
+70 VIAAALDIWTE

-96 EVDSDDDD
+96 EVDTDNDD
-104 PVAKKLSE
+104 PVSKKLSE
-112 GLAKRLNKLLKV
+112 GLAKRLNNLLKK
-124 DLEANKYLATWCKRV
+124 DLNANKYLATWCKRV

-155 VDEKLKL
+155 TDEQLKL
-162 KESTSSKDIFT
+162 KESVNSKNRFTSIAVQT
-173 KIATKTI
+173 KNILEDENNK
-180 TMLSES
+180 
-186 TDNFKTTTK
+186 
-195 FLPFDNLEKMMNKTG
+195 PFDNRTKMLDRKTG
-210 KLNSTYSVNL
+210 KLKSSYNVNL
-220 EKMMEDIDINSSL
+220 ESMMESIDNDKIL
-233 RKDTKGNPQYY
+233 QKDNNGKARLY
-244 LKEEFLE
+244 LKEEVLE
-251 TNKEPEKTVFGR
+251 RPEQEKTVAGR

-281 QMVVAYIDRDAPN
+281 QKVVAYIDRDATN
-294 QFIKPDNIINFA
+294 QFIKPENIINFA

-314 LFEVGDIYEDT
+314 LFEVGDIQEDAE
-325 DKKEYYQLERG
+325 KKEYYQLERG
-336 ESFIENAMVAWQVL
+336 EGFIENAMVAWQVL

-365 ILYRIFSVQVGNK
+365 ILYRIFQVQVGNK

-427 TGAIDVKT
+427 TGAIKVET

-496 TILAEGLKDICIRYL
+496 SILAEGLRDICIRYL
-511 ELTIGERALAEL
+511 ELTIGEKALAEL
-523 PNFKI
+523 PDFKI
-528 KFTSVNSA
+528 KFTSINSA

-542 DLQKTFMETFQQ
+542 ELQKTFMETLQQ
-554 VITGLQNL
+554 TLSGLKEL
-562 GIDLASN
+562 GVDLATN
-569 PEGYKNTRN
+569 PEGYKKTRD

-584 FGSTLTQAIKE
+584 FGSTLMQAIKE
-595 DELAMNVSAPTEMA
+595 DETMMSVAAPQELA
-609 DDKGNGSSPE
+609 DDKGNGSSPDS
-619 NGPVP
+619 GPVP
-624 DSDFGGGPA
+624 DSDFGGGPD
-633 FGANVPDDL
+633 FGVDADL
-642 GDEDTENDENT
+642 GDEDTDTSDLDVDANDL
-653 GDEDNTDTDNDTTT
+653 DTDTTNTT